1 MKLTLYIIG
10 PPATMSYDCCGSIVQ
25 VRNNHTGQANR
36 NVNSHNNGKTNG
48 ISNRMFVHC
57 LNVKDL
63 DLFHVAFFYFVFF
76 FIITIFEPRPL
87 NRTLNTAHYLRILEC
102 TIKKSADINIDFSN
116 IRVKCIIPY
125 CSKLPQFHWTL
136 IKTLHTKL
144 VTYFLRSTIKCKSCI
159 ALFMEENESSHTR
172 IRVYFITHLNIRI

>member
-1 MKLTLYIIG
+1 MKPTLYITLYITG

-25 VRNNHTGQANR
+25 VRNNHTGQADR

-63 DLFHVAFFYFVFF
+63 ICFMSLFSILFFFF

-116 IRVKCIIPY
+116 IQVKCIIPY
-125 CSKLPQFHWTL
+125 LSKLPQFH
-136 IKTLHTKL
+136 
-144 VTYFLRSTIKCKSCI
+144 
-159 ALFMEENESSHTR
+159 
-172 IRVYFITHLNIRI
+172 